1 MFSYKTKKTKVAVC
15 SIDRSDSIND
25 TRTSDL
31 KVTFNGTDYALH
43 RMMVEA
49 GSKYFSSDL
58 KVTSN
63 RTDYALHRVMV
74 EAASKYFSSA
84 LKVTFNRDV
93 YELYR
98 MKVEASSK
106 YFSSALKVTFIGVV
120 YRMMVEASSKY
131 FSSALKVAF
140 IGVVYRMMVK
150 ASSKYF
156 SSALKVAFIGVV
168 YRMMVEA
175 SSKYF
180 SSALSDFKE
189 SASKHIIIDLDF
201 VSQDD
206 FLFVMQLMYGAQV
219 DVALDVKQ
227 LENIYRLVCYLQA
240 EEIRNLLLDLIKN
253 MVTTGR
259 QILDLNITCRSLL
272 NDISEHVSHQI
283 EDSDVC
289 RLLRLSRETHS
300 ELLIKVCHEKL
311 EEGGCLSKNN
321 SSSFKEFTAEDVCVL
336 FSTRVVPSL
345 SCEDELL
352 SLMQEVCIEASLT
365 DDEQKEV
372 ARNVMIQQLS
382 REGVSKA
389 IMWDAIDNKE
399 LSSCLAG
406 EHIMS
411 RRRFGKKAPIVTR
424 PVDANRRQIH
434 REKESS

>member
-84 LKVTFNRDV
+84 LKVTFNGDV
-93 YELYR
+93 YEL
-98 MKVEASSK
+98 
-106 YFSSALKVTFIGVV
+106 

>member
-1 MFSYKTKKTKVAVC
+1 MSSNETKKTKVAVC

-43 RMMVEA
+43 R
-49 GSKYFSSDL
+49 
-58 KVTSN
+58 
-63 RTDYALHRVMV
+63 VMV

-84 LKVTFNRDV
+84 LKVTFIGDV
-93 YELYR
+93 YEL
-98 MKVEASSK
+98 
-106 YFSSALKVTFIGVV
+106 
-120 YRMMVEASSKY
+120 
-131 FSSALKVAF
+131 
-140 IGVVYRMMVK
+140 
-150 ASSKYF
+150 
-156 SSALKVAFIGVV
+156 

-180 SSALSDFKE
+180 SSALSDFEE

-206 FLFVMQLMYGAQV
+206 FLFVIRWMYGAKV

-240 EEIRNLLLDLIKN
+240 EEIRNLLLDLIKKII
-253 MVTTGR
+253 TTGR

-272 NDISEHVSHQI
+272 NDISEHLSELI
-283 EDSDVC
+283 EDCDVC

-311 EEGGCLSKNN
+311 EEGGCLSRNN
-321 SSSFKEFTAEDVCVL
+321 LGDCTGLTAEDVCVL
-336 FSTRVVPSL
+336 FSAEVVTSEYL
-345 SCEDELL
+345 SSEDELL

-372 ARNVMIQQLS
+372 ARNVMLHDLS
-382 REGVSKA
+382 MEGVSKA
-389 IMWDAIDNKE
+389 IKWDAVDNE
-399 LSSCLAG
+399 ILASCLAG
-406 EHIMS
+406 EQNWS
-411 RRRFGKKAPIVTR
+411 ARRFGK
-424 PVDANRRQIH
+424 
-434 REKESS
+434 